1 MHDKHI
7 LTSAPHGLRGKANAK
22 KKRRFLW
29 HLESKS
35 AQRPFGMKDKLGY
48 MFGDFGNDFTFIL
61 SSLFL
66 MKFYTDVMGV
76 SAGVVGIVM
85 MAARIVDAFTDITM
99 GQIVDRCKPTKDGK
113 FRPWLKRMCGPVAI
127 ASFLIFQSGL
137 AGMPYGFK
145 VAWLAVTYILW
156 GSIFYTSINIPYGS
170 MASAVSPESKDRAEL
185 STWRTIGGSLA
196 SLVIGVGTPMIA
208 YVTVDGKTMLSGSRM
223 TIIAGV
229 FSVCAILCY
238 LLCFKMVQER
248 VQLTTKSEK
257 LDLGKLVKSIA
268 TNRSLMGII
277 AAALMLLLS
286 QLTMSGMS
294 SYVYPNYYGSAA
306 AQSLAS
312 LVGMAGTLLI
322 CAPTAV
328 KLSQKFGKKELAT
341 AGAIVGAVAYL
352 LCFLLRPSN
361 PFVYVAFAAVA
372 TVSMGYFNTVV
383 WAMITDVIDDTEVR
397 TGVREDGTVYSVYSF
412 ARKLGQAISS
422 GLIGALLT
430 MIGYSEA
437 TAFDPAV
444 TGKIF
449 NLSCLAPFAG
459 FVALALILVFLY
471 PLSKTRVEQNVATL
485 AARREGKEN

>member
-1 MHDKHI
+1 MANEMK
-7 LTSAPHGLRGKANAK
+7 KAA
-22 KKRRFLW
+22 
-29 HLESKS
+29 
-35 AQRPFGMKDKLGY
+35 PFGMKDKVGY
-48 MFGDFGNDFTFIL
+48 MFGDFGNDFTFLL
-61 SSLFL
+61 SSSFL

-76 SAGVVGIVM
+76 NAAIVGMVM
-85 MAARIVDAFTDITM
+85 MIARFVDAFTDVGM
-99 GQIVDRCKPTKDGK
+99 GQIVDHSKPTKDGK
-113 FRPWLKRMCGPVAI
+113 FRPWIKRMCGPVAI
-127 ASFLIFQSGL
+127 ASFLIYQSGL

-145 VAWLAVTYILW
+145 VAWLFITYILW

-170 MASAVSPESKDRAEL
+170 MASAVSADPKDRAEL
-185 STWRTIGGSLA
+185 STWRTIGSTLA
-196 SLVIGVGTPMIA
+196 NMVIGVATPMVA
-208 YVTVDGKTMLSGSRM
+208 YVVVDGKTVMSGSRM

-229 FSVCAILCY
+229 FSICAILCY
-238 LLCFKMVQER
+238 IVCFKLTRER
-248 VQLTTKSEK
+248 VEVPASSQKVSASAIF
-257 LDLGKLVKSIA
+257 KSIF
-268 TNRSLMGII
+268 TNRALLGII
-277 AAALMLLLS
+277 VAAIFVLLS
-286 QLTMSGMS
+286 QLTVMSLAG
-294 SYVYPNYYGSAA
+294 YVYPNVYGSAA